1 MRPSFQGGAHHDA
14 VHGKAEYRLFRCVQL
29 RTGYLLCSIARTADS
44 AAVCKDTAILA
55 VSFSISILV
64 LVSIC
69 IRVFPIIGLL
79 VLLVLAW
86 GLVNGMLLIM
96 MYKLKNAKSDRI
108 WIPEAA

>member
-1 MRPSFQGGAHHDA
+1 MRPAAHRLPA
-14 VHGKAEYRLFRCVQL
+14 VQHPPARLILPQ
-29 RTGYLLCSIARTADS
+29 SARTL
-44 AAVCKDTAILA
+44 LA

>member
-1 MRPSFQGGAHHDA
+1 MMQFTAKQNTACSDA
-14 VHGKAEYRLFRCVQL
+14 SSCAPATCCA
-29 RTGYLLCSIARTADS
+29 TSACTADS
-44 AAVCKDTAILA
+44 SAVCKDTAILA

-64 LVSIC
+64 LVSFC

>member
-1 MRPSFQGGAHHDA
+1 MMQFTAKQNTACSDA
-14 VHGKAEYRLFRCVQL
+14 SSCAPATC
-29 RTGYLLCSIARTADS
+29 CAASACTADS

-55 VSFSISILV
+55 VSF
-64 LVSIC
+64 SIC

>member
-1 MRPSFQGGAHHDA
+1 MMQFTAKQNTACSDA
-14 VHGKAEYRLFRCVQL
+14 SSCAPATC
-29 RTGYLLCSIARTADS
+29 CAASACTADY
-44 AAVCKDTAILA
+44 AAVCKDTA
-55 VSFSISILV
+55 
-64 LVSIC
+64 

>member
-1 MRPSFQGGAHHDA
+1 MMQFTAKQNTACSDA
-14 VHGKAEYRLFRCVQL
+14 SSCAPATC
-29 RTGYLLCSIARTADS
+29 CAASACTADT
-44 AAVCKDTAILA
+44 AVICKDTAILA
-55 VSFSISILV
+55 VSFFIIATV
-64 LVSIC
+64 AVS
-69 IRVFPIIGLL
+69 IIGLL

>member
-1 MRPSFQGGAHHDA
+1 
-14 VHGKAEYRLFRCVQL
+14 L
-29 RTGYLLCSIARTADS
+29 
-44 AAVCKDTAILA
+44 
-55 VSFSISILV
+55 

-96 MYKLKNAKSDRI
+96 MYKFKNAKSDRI

>member
-29 RTGYLLCSIARTADS
+29 RTGYLLCSIRLHGRFCRS
-44 AAVCKDTAILA
+44 LA

>member
-29 RTGYLLCSIARTADS
+29 RTGYLL
-44 AAVCKDTAILA
+44 
-55 VSFSISILV
+55 SFSISILV

>member
-1 MRPSFQGGAHHDA
+1 MMQFTAKQNTACSDA
-14 VHGKAEYRLFRCVQL
+14 SSCAPATCCA
-29 RTGYLLCSIARTADS
+29 TSACTADS
-44 AAVCKDTAILA
+44 SAVCKDTAILA

-64 LVSIC
+64 LGSIC
-69 IRVFPIIGLL
+69 ICVFPIIGLL

>member
-1 MRPSFQGGAHHDA
+1 MMQFTAKQNTACSDA
-14 VHGKAEYRLFRCVQL
+14 SSCAPATC
-29 RTGYLLCSIARTADS
+29 CAASACTADS
-44 AAVCKDTAILA
+44 TAVCKDTAILA

-69 IRVFPIIGLL
+69 ICVFSIIGLL

-96 MYKLKNAKSDRI
+96 MYKIKNAKSDRI